1 MFRVTEIRELIRLMD
16 ETSVVELEV
25 ESEGARLSIR
35 KAQAAAPI
43 PAVAPAAPAA
53 SAVLPQAAPVEKT
66 TAIQEQT
73 APATPEPRTP
83 ESKSE
88 GTGNGGGKSEVDASL
103 YTITSPMVGTFYRAP
118 APDADPYVQVGSRVD
133 EKTIVCIVEAMKLM
147 NEIEADCRGE
157 IVEILAENG
166 QLVEFG
172 QPLFRV
178 RLD

>member
-35 KAQAAAPI
+35 KAQAAAI
-43 PAVAPAAPAA
+43 PAAAPAAPAA

-66 TAIQEQT
+66 AAIQEQT
-73 APATPEPRTP
+73 APAAPEPRSP
-83 ESKSE
+83 EPKSE
-88 GTGNGGGKSEVDASL
+88 GNGNGGGKSEVDASL

-118 APDADPYVQVGSRVD
+118 APDADPYVQVGSRVG